1 MDKKVKCKYK
11 AKVNNNKNCV
21 VDINESSIIVTYTHS
36 DDDDSSDNDIT
47 IITYD
52 KLITFSINTKQCM
65 LLLEYENDII
75 NTDTNSELMF
85 IYFNNKNVNIKQIY
99 DLITVN
105 NQKVIK
111 DEFNEPIGDNKLY
124 TINDF
129 I

>member
-1 MDKKVKCKYK
+1 MDKKMKCKYK

-21 VDINESSIIVTYTHS
+21 VDINESGIIITYTHS
-36 DDDDSSDNDIT
+36 NDDIT

-65 LLLEYENDII
+65 LLLEYENDSI

-111 DEFNEPIGDNKLY
+111 NEFNEPIGDNKLY